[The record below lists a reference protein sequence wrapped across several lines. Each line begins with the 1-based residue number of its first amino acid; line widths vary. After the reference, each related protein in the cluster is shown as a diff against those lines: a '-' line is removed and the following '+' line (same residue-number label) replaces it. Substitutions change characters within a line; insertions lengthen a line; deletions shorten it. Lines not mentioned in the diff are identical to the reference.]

1 MYHLATIY
9 PPVRRLGQLPLS
21 RDQFLLL
28 MMAVNLIFLGID
40 AFTAHRISGSIRP
53 GEWIPIVFGPV
64 VGLLLLLAGS
74 VALRRRTQAIF
85 LATLTLAASII
96 VGLLGDFFHLQRTV
110 LPNALPGQQISVN
123 LLVWAPPL
131 LAPLTFCLV
140 GLLGISAAWIEEPPD
155 SGVLRLWGERRLR
168 LPYSKTNAYFFLVGL
183 GCLASVT
190 SSVLDHART
199 GFANPW
205 LWAPTAVGVFATVA
219 ACALGAIRRPTRSD
233 LITYAAAMLL
243 MLLVGLIGFGLHVSV
258 NLVELDTIVVER
270 FLRGAPFL
278 APLLYCDMGLLGL
291 LVLLDPAEPTPA
303 RSMPWTTP
311 DLVRSTVKK

>member
-9 PPVRRLGQLPLS
+9 PPGRRLGRLPLS
-21 RDQFLLL
+21 RDQLMLLT
-28 MMAVNLIFLGID
+28 MAVNEIFLGID
-40 AFTAHRISGSIRP
+40 TFTAHRISGTIRP
-53 GEWIPIVFGPV
+53 GEWVPIIFGPTA
-64 VGLLLLLAGS
+64 GLLLLLAGL
-74 VALRRRTQAIF
+74 VALRRRPLATV
-85 LATLTLAASII
+85 LATLTLGASII

-110 LPNALPGQQISVN
+110 LPNALPGQRLSVN

-155 SGVLRLWGERRLR
+155 SGVLRLFGQSRLR
-168 LPYSKTNAYFFLVGL
+168 LPYSKTQAYFFLIGL
-183 GCLASVT
+183 GCLATVI

-205 LWAPTAVGVFATVA
+205 LWLPTAIGVFATVV
-219 ACALGAIRRPTRSD
+219 ACALGAIGRPTRSD

-243 MLLVGLIGFGLHVSV
+243 MLLVGLVGFGLHVGF
-258 NLVELDTIVVER
+258 NLVAQGTIVVER

-278 APLLYCDMGLLGL
+278 APLLYCDMGTLGILL
-291 LVLLDPAEPTPA
+291 LLDPAEPTLPHT
-303 RSMPWTTP
+303 R
-311 DLVRSTVKK
+311 